1 MARATRRTDV
11 PALDPDDP
19 VVKADQNWR
28 DHGWPSGPHF
38 RAALSVVK
46 VEELISD
53 HNAAGFDPYQ
63 LTTTRHEALAVLFFS
78 HDGQLSLG
86 KLGQRLMVHPTSIT
100 ATVDTLE
107 RLGYV
112 ERVAHPT
119 DRRQTLARITG
130 SGRVAMEEASRGAAS
145 ACFGLAAL
153 TETEAETLFDL
164 LAKVRRA
171 AEHAVGA
178 AEDPRRAAT
187 DAAPTARSSS
197 SASPPSA

>member
-1 MARATRRTDV
+1 MARATKGNN
-11 PALDPDDP
+11 ALVAPDPDDP

-28 DHGWPSGPHF
+28 DQGWDAGIYF

-53 HNAAGFDPYQ
+53 HNAIGFDPYR

-78 HDGQLSLG
+78 REGEMSLG
-86 KLGQRLMVHPTSIT
+86 KLGQHLMVHPTSIT

-119 DRRQTLARITG
+119 DRRQTLARITP
-130 SGRVAMEEASRGAAS
+130 SGRTAMEQASRRVAS
-145 ACFGLAAL
+145 DGFGLAAL
-153 TETEAETLFDL
+153 TEAEAQTLFAL

-171 AEHAVGA
+171 AE
-178 AEDPRRAAT
+178 ERAA
-187 DAAPTARSSS
+187 AAPDMS
-197 SASPPSA
+197 

>member
-1 MARATRRTDV
+1 MARTTRRKDV
-11 PALDPDDP
+11 PAALDPDDP

-28 DHGWPSGPHF
+28 DHGWQSGPYF

-78 HDGQLSLG
+78 HEGQLSLG

-112 ERVAHPT
+112 ERVAHPK
-119 DRRQTLARITG
+119 DRRQTLARITP
-130 SGRVAMEEASRGAAS
+130 SGRTAMEEASRGAALE
-145 ACFGLAAL
+145 CFGLAAL
-153 TETEAETLFDL
+153 TPKEAETLFDL

-171 AEHAVGA
+171 ADA
-178 AEDPRRAAT
+178 ASRAAS
-187 DAAPTARSSS
+187 DGHRSAAAGPAPATSR
-197 SASPPSA
+197 PPA